1 MKFIIGTAS
10 SNMEFEEDLRL
21 IKSSLLYADEIELIG
36 MAEYAI
42 FNYLPKCLTSA
53 NDFEVIINNLIS
65 LLKSFETDK
74 TIKLVTQLEYVQEKI
89 RPLLPSLKKKKFR
102 TKNEIIAQQKFR
114 TFENDFMGQ
123 LNEIYQQLT
132 SNPGIK
138 TIQSLVDNGIINIYD
153 YSYNGFSIEELTG
166 GYFANLLET
175 IKHRKAY
182 PLFDNVSA
190 NVISN
195 VTDAKILDFSK
206 MDKEMIRHAGVA
218 HNILSTLP
226 TLESAS
232 VDEILDFKRS
242 MRVPLDNF
250 RIAIYKFTEKINS
263 MPWDDDFCYE
273 CIKLYDTEVIPRIN
287 ELNELSSETSVLKNF
302 GKRVLHDEEERKK
315 LAFFGTG
322 LVATITTSSNI
333 FDVFSALEI
342 FLMAG
347 VKVGLTTTGIKAFLK
362 TIDVLRQ
369 SIEEVQKEKKEI
381 KGNTMYYY
389 YKAKQKFC

>member
-10 SNMEFEEDLRL
+10 SNMEFEEDLCL

-132 SNPGIK
+132 SNPGIE

-342 FLMAG
+342 FLRAG
-347 VKVGLTTTGIKAFLK
+347 AKVGLTTTGIKAFLK

>member
-1 MKFIIGTAS
+1 
-10 SNMEFEEDLRL
+10 
-21 IKSSLLYADEIELIG
+21 
-36 MAEYAI
+36 
-42 FNYLPKCLTSA
+42 
-53 NDFEVIINNLIS
+53 
-65 LLKSFETDK
+65 
-74 TIKLVTQLEYVQEKI
+74 
-89 RPLLPSLKKKKFR
+89 
-102 TKNEIIAQQKFR
+102 
-114 TFENDFMGQ
+114 MGQ

-132 SNPGIK
+132 SNPGIE

-342 FLMAG
+342 FLRAG

>member
-53 NDFEVIINNLIS
+53 NDFEVIINNLIL

-132 SNPGIK
+132 SNPGIE

-342 FLMAG
+342 FLRAG
-347 VKVGLTTTGIKAFLK
+347 AKVGLTTTGIKAFLK

>member
-132 SNPGIK
+132 SNPGIE

-315 LAFFGTG
+315 LAFFWTG

-342 FLMAG
+342 FLRAG
-347 VKVGLTTTGIKAFLK
+347 AKVGLTTTGIKAFLK